1 MCTLRPH
8 AYVLRSPLCT
18 LMARVLKLIQY
29 ILLNSCWL
37 SIKNGAIWA
46 FIAPALL
53 VIFVSLFIFFLSFHL
68 ASPRLASPRLTSP
81 HLTSPHFTSPHLT
94 SPHLTLPYLTSPH
107 FTSPYLTL
115 PYLTL
120 PYLTLPY
127 LTSNDKH
134 QLYSFILDKYFHIGL
149 CFENHHDN
157 FTKRSWT

>member
-18 LMARVLKLIQY
+18 LTARVLKLIQY

-68 ASPRLASPRLTSP
+68 TSP
-81 HLTSPHFTSPHLT
+81 HLTSPHLT
-94 SPHLTLPYLTSPH
+94 SPHLTLPHLTSPH
-107 FTSPYLTL
+107 LTSPHLTLPHLTL
-115 PYLTL
+115 PYLTYL
-120 PYLTLPY
+120 PLTDMPPRSETVGIVSCMNGFRNVNNSFY
-127 LTSNDKH
+127 HFVS
-134 QLYSFILDKYFHIGL
+134 LYSFSIFCI
-149 CFENHHDN
+149 
-157 FTKRSWT
+157 RV